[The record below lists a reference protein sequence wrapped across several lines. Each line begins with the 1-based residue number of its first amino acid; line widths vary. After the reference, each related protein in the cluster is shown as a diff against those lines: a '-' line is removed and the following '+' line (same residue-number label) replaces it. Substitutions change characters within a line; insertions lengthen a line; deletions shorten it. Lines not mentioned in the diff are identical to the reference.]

1 MVWFVPKGLS
11 FPEGTKEDFMKFKK
25 LLALVLSAVM
35 ALSILAGCGKNSNYS
50 DVAVQIFDQ
59 LMDGKTEM
67 NFEEDADLLKALQ
80 DAISQGNGDL
90 STIRNLVVQA
100 LGVKNVFSF
109 SVSGAG
115 AAKDG
120 QHGIAVCRV
129 TGKTPEEAARNAF
142 AQVKGVL
149 EALLA
154 NGTYKTYVS
163 MVKSGSDYYLALD
176 LVVVKAGTV
185 STGTD
190 EGKDEDTEE
199 PQEPSI
205 DDYGET
211 DKDSRHL
218 VIRGDVQSL
227 DKLADA
233 INKANAQFTTVD
245 TVDFTNYKGQIP
257 ANVLAGTGIEEVV
270 VNASSDVATNAFVNI
285 VAEGKPL
292 TITVKGTEKIEKSLL
307 GGAKGVN
314 LVLNDVTNVT
324 DELLF
329 GWTEVK
335 GISLPKVT
343 HIGSMAFA
351 ACKNLE
357 KVYIGDLMAASNE
370 NNKNIARY
378 AFTGCDS
385 LKVIYYGKK
394 ANPDW
399 GDIGWKFNSR
409 NHYTMSYMDWAGG
422 NAESNPPVKKDGCT
436 YIVYYVSNAP
446 IMNDAWPQ

>member
-1 MVWFVPKGLS
+1 MISRRGRLRRQAPLLFLFRGMDKESHHLVLICPVQEKMNEFLMIFFGIKCVVVGLSFCYNMVKTTCSNETMVWFVPKGLS

-199 PQEPSI
+199 PQEPSLN
-205 DDYGET
+205 DYGET
-211 DKDSRHL
+211 DRDSRHL

-245 TVDFTNYKGQIP
+245 TVDFTNYQGQIP
-257 ANVLAGTGIEEVV
+257 ANVLADTGIEEVV
-270 VNASSDVATNAFVNI
+270 VNASSDVASNAFVDI

-292 TITVKGTEKIEKSLL
+292 TITVKGAGTVNASIL
-307 GGAKGVN
+307 GGAQNVS
-314 LVLNDVTNVT
+314 LVLEAVTTVGGAAVT
-324 DELLF
+324 
-329 GWTEVK
+329 
-335 GISLPKVT
+335 
-343 HIGSMAFA
+343 
-351 ACKNLE
+351 
-357 KVYIGDLMAASNE
+357 
-370 NNKNIARY
+370 
-378 AFTGCDS
+378 FTS
-385 LKVIYYGKK
+385 SS
-394 ANPDW
+394 A
-399 GDIGWKFNSR
+399 
-409 NHYTMSYMDWAGG
+409 
-422 NAESNPPVKKDGCT
+422 
-436 YIVYYVSNAP
+436 
-446 IMNDAWPQ
+446 

>member
-1 MVWFVPKGLS
+1 
-11 FPEGTKEDFMKFKK
+11 MKFKK

-163 MVKSGSDYYLALD
+163 MVKYGDDYYLSLD
-176 LVVVKAGTV
+176 LAVVKAGT
-185 STGTD
+185 STDTSTD
-190 EGKDEDTEE
+190 EGTQQPTQP
-199 PQEPSI
+199 PQPAEPSL
-205 DDYGET
+205 DDYGEYDEDT
-211 DKDSRHL
+211 STLTIRSNANL
-218 VIRGDVQSL
+218 VG
-227 DKLADA
+227 LADA

-245 TVDFTNYKGQIP
+245 TVDFSNYKGEIP
-257 ANVLAGTGIEEVV
+257 AGVLEGANVEEVV
-270 VNASSDVATNAFVNI
+270 VNADSKLDPKAFAGI
-285 VAEGKPL
+285 DLGGKPL
-292 TITVKGTEKIEKSLL
+292 TITVKGDGTINKSILSGAQKVSLALEDVEKIES
-307 GGAKGVN
+307 GTGVFTASPA
-314 LVLNDVTNVT
+314 LTSVYMPSVTQ
-324 DELLF
+324 
-329 GWTEVK
+329 
-335 GISLPKVT
+335 
-343 HIGSMAFA
+343 IGPAAFA
-351 ACKNLE
+351 GCTNLKN
-357 KVYIGDLMAASNE
+357 VYLGAGVSIG
-370 NNKNIARY
+370 KG
-378 AFTGCDS
+378 AFNGCTNLRAVYCAGSTAPSWND
-385 LKVIYYGKK
+385 
-394 ANPDW
+394 N
-399 GDIGWKFNSR
+399 IGWKPDEKVSFL
-409 NHYTMSYMDWAGG
+409 DWLRMT
-422 NAESNPPVKKDGCT
+422 NRDQSKK
-436 YIVYYVSNAP
+436 YLVYGVPSGF
-446 IMNDAWPQ
+446 ILEDAWPNG

>member
-1 MVWFVPKGLS
+1 
-11 FPEGTKEDFMKFKK
+11 MKFKK

-199 PQEPSI
+199 PQEPSLN
-205 DDYGET
+205 DYGET
-211 DKDSRHL
+211 DRDSRHL

-245 TVDFTNYKGQIP
+245 TVDFTNYQGQIP
-257 ANVLAGTGIEEVV
+257 ANVLADTGIEEVV
-270 VNASSDVATNAFVNI
+270 VNASSDVASNAFVDI

-292 TITVKGTEKIEKSLL
+292 TITVKGAGTVNASIL
-307 GGAKGVN
+307 GGAQNVS
-314 LVLNDVTNVT
+314 LVLEEVTTVGGAAGTFTSSSALTGVYMPRVTQIGAATFAGCTNLKNVYLGADV
-324 DELLF
+324 
-329 GWTEVK
+329 
-335 GISLPKVT
+335 S
-343 HIGSMAFA
+343 IG
-351 ACKNLE
+351 N
-357 KVYIGDLMAASNE
+357 G
-370 NNKNIARY
+370 
-378 AFTGCDS
+378 AFTGCGN
-385 LKVIYYGKK
+385 LRAIYYTGSNDPFAEGKW
-394 ANPDW
+394 DQS
-399 GDIGWKFNSR
+399 IGWQPAE
-409 NHYTMSYMDWAGG
+409 TMSYLSWMDTSLSERDK
-422 NAESNPPVKKDGCT
+422 NQN
-436 YIVYYVSNAP
+436 YLVYNISGHLNLA
-446 IMNDAWPQ
+446 DAWPNR